1 MSNAHLLH
9 TALHF
14 RCVGCGLHWK
24 ACTTE
29 DSYVLC
35 MCQAYHSHHSHFMV
49 QGVWCGSVC
58 GRSEVRV
65 MLLSWPLSSPAE
77 GPYLIAAD
85 TVNRETVYLSVNED
99 DMSLQAAAEKEKASE
114 FLVLMTEQGTKANEF
129 HIVYIGKSKTA
140 KQGYRQ
146 PIMAPPDRP
155 QDEDIHEASSD
166 CEGKQYK
173 PPYRYLSAPLS
184 IDGTNYGPLYFELNP
199 KKQHTMFVLHS
210 RLRTRGAPAE
220 VLGPWVQGHEG
231 YFINCHA
238 RKFAR
243 DGYLAV
249 RRVIK
254 DGSERY
260 CPVCVP
266 SHRSTEDY
274 FKVFS
279 LVRPPMKK
287 QRWSKM
293 EAEDSM

>member
-1 MSNAHLLH
+1 
-9 TALHF
+9 
-14 RCVGCGLHWK
+14 
-24 ACTTE
+24 
-29 DSYVLC
+29 
-35 MCQAYHSHHSHFMV
+35 
-49 QGVWCGSVC
+49 
-58 GRSEVRV
+58 
-65 MLLSWPLSSPAE
+65 
-77 GPYLIAAD
+77 
-85 TVNRETVYLSVNED
+85 
-99 DMSLQAAAEKEKASE
+99 MSLQAAAEKEKASE

-146 PIMAPPDRP
+146 PIMAPPDRS
-155 QDEDIHEASSD
+155 QDEDTHEPSSD

-173 PPYRYLSAPLS
+173 PPYRYLSTPLS
-184 IDGTNYGPLYFELNP
+184 IVGTNWGPPHFELNP

-238 RKFAR
+238 RKFKR

-266 SHRSTEDY
+266 SRRSTEDY

-279 LVRPPMKK
+279 LVRPPMEEQSATVREPSLTVPELKSSPYPSRA
-287 QRWSKM
+287 QIPSKTNKTDAKDGTEMQSLM
-293 EAEDSM
+293 EAEDRM